1 MSYVVIT
8 GASSGI
14 GKEFAKRFSK
24 RNFDLLLVSSN
35 EERLLAAK
43 EEIGKEANV
52 NVLCLAL
59 DLSLKESSQV
69 LYDYV
74 LINDL
79 DVACLVNNAGFGDYK
94 EFLNG
99 NLDKFQKMID
109 LNDRALMSLS
119 FLFGNYFKNKGYG
132 HIVNIA
138 SIAGFMPGP
147 YMSVYYASK
156 AFVLNF
162 SLALRDELKKYNI
175 KVTTICP
182 GPIDTDFWKRA
193 DVNMPKF
200 KKKFFTR
207 SVKQIVDCGFKQIDD
222 GGGLIVDGLFNKLAA
237 VSTRF
242 VSKQSLCKIVRVVN
256 QKIGNK
262 GE

>member
-1 MSYVVIT
+1 MSYVVVT

-14 GKEFAKRFSK
+14 GKEFAKRFAK

-35 EERLLAAK
+35 EEKLLKAK
-43 EEIGKEANV
+43 EEISKECGGNILA
-52 NVLCLAL
+52 LAL
-59 DLSLKESSQV
+59 DLSLKEVPNS
-69 LYDYV
+69 LFDYV
-74 LINDL
+74 NNNQL
-79 DVACLVNNAGFGDYK
+79 DVACLVNNAGFGDFGQ
-94 EFLNG
+94 FLDG
-99 NLDKFQKMID
+99 DLEKYQRMID

-119 FLFGNYFKNKGYG
+119 FLFGNYFKEKGYG

-147 YMSVYYASK
+147 CMNVYYASK

-162 SLALRDELKKYNI
+162 SLALKDELKKYNV

-182 GPIDTDFWKRA
+182 GPIDTNFWNRA
-193 DVNMPKF
+193 NVEMTSF

-207 SVKQIVDCGFKQIDD
+207 SVMQIVDSGIKQIDE
-222 GGGLIVDGLFNKLAA
+222 GGGLLVDGFFNKAA
-237 VSTRF
+237 AFSTRF
-242 VSKQSLCKIVRVVN
+242 VSKQTLTKIVRVVN
-256 QKIGNK
+256 QRIGNK

>member
-1 MSYVVIT
+1 MSCVVIT

-14 GKEFAKRFSK
+14 GKEFAKRFAK
-24 RNFDLLLVSSN
+24 RDFDLLLVSSN
-35 EERLLAAK
+35 EEKLLMAK
-43 EEIGKEANV
+43 EEIAKETNV
-52 NVLCLAL
+52 NILALSL
-59 DLSLKESSQV
+59 DLSLKESSEQ
-69 LYDYV
+69 LYAYV
-74 LINDL
+74 LENKL
-79 DVACLVNNAGFGDYK
+79 DVVSLINNAGFGDYK
-94 EFLNG
+94 QFLDG
-99 NLDKFQKMID
+99 DLEKYQKMID

-119 FLFGNYFKNKGYG
+119 YLFGNYFKEKGFG

-162 SLALRDELKKYNI
+162 SLALKDELEKYNV

-182 GPIDTDFWKRA
+182 GPIDTNFWNRA
-193 DVNMPKF
+193 DVVMTSF
-200 KKKFFTR
+200 KKKYFTR
-207 SVKQIVDCGFKQIDD
+207 SVNQIVDSGMKKIDD
-222 GGGLIVDGLFNKLAA
+222 GGGLLVDGFFNKAA
-237 VSTRF
+237 AFSTRLI
-242 VSKQSLCKIVRVVN
+242 SKQSLTKIVRLVN

>member
-1 MSYVVIT
+1 MSYVVVT

-14 GKEFAKRFSK
+14 GKEFAKKFAG

-35 EERLLAAK
+35 EEKLLSAK
-43 EEIGKEANV
+43 EEIAKESDV
-52 NVLCLAL
+52 NIFVLAL
-59 DLSLKESSQV
+59 DLSSRQAPKV

-74 LINDL
+74 LSNNL
-79 DVACLVNNAGFGDYK
+79 DVACLVNNAGFGDFGQ
-94 EFLNG
+94 FLDG
-99 NLDKFQKMID
+99 DLEKYQKMID

-119 FLFGNYFKNKGYG
+119 YLFGNYFKDKGYG

-147 YMSVYYASK
+147 CMSVYYASK

-162 SLALRDELKKYNI
+162 SLALKDELSKYNV

-182 GPIDTDFWKRA
+182 GPIDTNFWNRA
-193 DVNMPKF
+193 NVEMTSF

-207 SVKQIVDCGFKQIDD
+207 SVNQITDSGMKKIDE
-222 GGGLIVDGLFNKLAA
+222 GGGLLVDGFFNKVAA
-237 VSTRF
+237 VSTRL
-242 VSKQSLCKIVRVVN
+242 VPKQTLTKIVRVVN

>member
-1 MSYVVIT
+1 MSYVVVT

-14 GKEFAKRFSK
+14 GEEFAKRFAK
-24 RNFDLLLVSSN
+24 RGFDLLLVSSN
-35 EERLLAAK
+35 EEKLLRAK
-43 EEIGKEANV
+43 EEINEGN
-52 NVLCLAL
+52 NLNILTLAL
-59 DLSLKESSQV
+59 DLSLKDSSKQ

-74 LINDL
+74 LENKL
-79 DVACLVNNAGFGDYK
+79 DVVSLINNAGFGDFK
-94 EFLNG
+94 QFLDG
-99 NLDKFQKMID
+99 NLEKYQKMID

-119 FLFGNYFKNKGYG
+119 YLFGNYFKQKGFG

-162 SLALRDELKKYNI
+162 SLALKDELEKYNV

-182 GPIDTDFWKRA
+182 GPIDTNFWNRA
-193 DVNMPKF
+193 DVEMTSF

-207 SVKQIVDCGFKQIDD
+207 SVKQIVDSGMNRIDD
-222 GGGLIVDGLFNKLAA
+222 GGGLLVDGMFNKIAA
-237 VSTRF
+237 VSTRL
-242 VSKQSLCKIVRVVN
+242 VSKQTLTKIVRLVN
-256 QKIGNK
+256 QKIGSK